1 MDCES
6 LLKLIVMRKSL
17 FFMCSF
23 LGLFS
28 CAQAP
33 PKENNNGFKFSNM
46 TEDELS
52 SAPGT
57 TELAT
62 FGAGCFWC
70 VEAIFQ
76 NLKGVIKVQSGYS
89 GGSVKNPSYKE
100 VCMGTTGHAEVCQI
114 TYDPSVIT
122 YSQLLEVFFSTH
134 DPTTLNRQGADS
146 GTQYRSSIFYHNEKQ
161 KELAEL
167 AIKAGNESHNWSDPI
182 VTEVVAFSEFYSA
195 EGYHQDYF
203 ALNGEQPYCQIV
215 IVPKVDKFKKKFQEL
230 LKK

>member
-1 MDCES
+1 
-6 LLKLIVMRKSL
+6 
-17 FFMCSF
+17 MCSF

-33 PKENNNGFKFSNM
+33 PKENNNSFKFSNM

-76 NLKGVIKVQSGYS
+76 NLNGVIKVQSGYS

-100 VCMGTTGHAEVCQI
+100 VCNGTTGHAEVCQI
-114 TYDPSVIT
+114 TYDPAVIT

-161 KELAEL
+161 KDLAEL
-167 AIKAGNESHNWSDPI
+167 AVKAGNESHNWPDPI
-182 VTEVVAFSEFYSA
+182 VTEVVAFGEFYSA

>member
-1 MDCES
+1 
-6 LLKLIVMRKSL
+6 
-17 FFMCSF
+17 MCSF

-33 PKENNNGFKFSNM
+33 PKENNNSFKFSNM
-46 TEDELS
+46 TEDKLS
-52 SAPGT
+52 SARGT

-76 NLKGVIKVQSGYS
+76 NLNGVTKVQSGYS

-114 TYDPSVIT
+114 TYDPAVIT

-167 AIKAGNESHNWSDPI
+167 AIKAGNESHNWPDPI
-182 VTEVVAFSEFYSA
+182 VTEVVAYSEFYSA